1 MSLLYLDTSALAKLY
16 VWELGSQR
24 MLQLASASEAHQIA
38 LCAISQV
45 ELHSAIRRRQRA
57 GDLSDDVANQAVER
71 FELHIRNRFLRQ
83 SVSDQVIDL
92 ASDLVARHFL
102 RAYDAVQLAGCIA
115 LRTVAR
121 ESPIF
126 VCADQQLLDAARSEN
141 LAVLDPT
148 S

>member
-1 MSLLYLDTSALAKLY
+1 MALLYLDTSALAKLY
-16 VWELGSQR
+16 VWESGSQR
-24 MLQLASASEAHQIA
+24 MLQLASVPEAHQIA

-57 GDLSDDVANQAVER
+57 GDLTDEVANEAVER
-71 FELHIRNRFLRQ
+71 FELHITNRFLRQ

-102 RAYDAVQLAGCIA
+102 RAYDAVQLAGCLVLKA
-115 LRTVAR
+115 TAR

-126 VCADQQLLDAARSEN
+126 VCADQHLLVAARSEH
-141 LAVLDPT
+141 LTVLDPT